1 MQMQNLATLAYS
13 LLYINERFGM
23 LTLIQFILVC
33 EVRRLGLESWDVFVS
48 RYRVKVCDD
57 IVAGSRASSPACLSV
72 TIL

>member
-1 MQMQNLATLAYS
+1 
-13 LLYINERFGM
+13 M
-23 LTLIQFILVC
+23 LRLIQFILVC